1 MSAYSIASKPAK
13 SHPLAMASES
23 PSTERQKVCSNHCR
37 LAIGLPPNCTCASIH
52 ISSASDSYDCTS
64 LRFMPGLQSSDVL
77 VVVPKNLALAASGSF
92 CPSHQS
98 SPLVNP
104 RRPYLIASLIIL
116 KEASHDR
123 PTNSLVPPVR
133 RSLSAQS
140 SASLHSGAEL
150 IGS

>member
-77 VVVPKNLALAASGSF
+77 VVVPKTLALAASGSF
-92 CPSHQS
+92 SPATPVKSAGESSTAVSHLFTNNPEGIQS
-98 SPLVNP
+98 
-104 RRPYLIASLIIL
+104 
-116 KEASHDR
+116 
-123 PTNSLVPPVR
+123 
-133 RSLSAQS
+133 
-140 SASLHSGAEL
+140 
-150 IGS
+150 